1 MTAHSFRLAA
11 LLILFGLGLTA
22 CGVNGSPDP
31 PTPDRFP
38 RQYPAPE
45 TPTTGTAATT
55 TPAAP
60 APAPTYPPNS
70 TNTNQ
75 PMIQ

>member
-1 MTAHSFRLAA
+1 MTANSFRRAA
-11 LLILFGLGLTA
+11 LLVLFGLGLTA
-22 CGVNGSPDP
+22 CGVNGAPDP
-31 PTPDRFP
+31 PTPDKFP
-38 RQYPAPE
+38 HQYPPPE
-45 TPTTGTAATT
+45 TPATGAAATT

-60 APAPTYPPNS
+60 APAPTYPPNT